1 MNTTHP
7 AISEEELHAFIDREL
22 EPERAAEIGRL
33 AQANPLLGQR
43 IATFRSDKQ
52 RLLEAYGA
60 VAEMPVPAH
69 WRRMIE
75 DRAPAASHPAR
86 RRFMPPQ
93 FIAAIAAAFLV
104 LIGWG
109 ISVLHPSASSDEAI
123 VSEAL
128 AARDDALHPEQSVAA
143 AAVPRPDERNRVVSA
158 ALGMRIK
165 APDLAGAGYRLD
177 AIEVFSGVPGGKAV
191 EIDYRNMQN
200 ERFTLYL
207 RRPTSPPRVDIVQHD
222 GMRICIWQDDVVG
235 AVMAGKMTAG
245 EMARLATV
253 AYSGLFL

>member
-22 EPERAAEIGRL
+22 EPERAAEIGRI
-33 AQANPLLGQR
+33 AQSNPLLGQR
-43 IATFRSDKQ
+43 IAAFRADKQ

-75 DRAPAASHPAR
+75 AHAAAATRPAR
-86 RRFMPPQ
+86 PKFMPPQ
-93 FIAAIAAAFLV
+93 FIAAIAAALLV

-109 ISVLHPSASSDEAI
+109 ISALNPSASKDDAI

-128 AARDDALHPEQSVAA
+128 AARVDALHPEQSVAA
-143 AAVPRPDERNRVVSA
+143 AAVARPDDRNRVVSA

-165 APDLAGAGYRLD
+165 APDLVKAGYRLD

-191 EIDYRNMQN
+191 EIDYRDPQN

-207 RRPTSPPRVDIVQHD
+207 RRPTSPPRVDIVQRD
-222 GMRICIWQDDVVG
+222 GVRICLWQDDVVG

-245 EMARLATV
+245 EMARLASL